1 MSNRPSENQGLEIKI
16 GNTCEI
22 IMDGRGGL
30 TQDPAF
36 QKLKEFHEKNGD
48 SINIANLFSAD
59 PERFEKFRYVITL
72 TEVVCKFAYLP

>member
-1 MSNRPSENQGLEIKI
+1 
-16 GNTCEI
+16 
-22 IMDGRGGL
+22 MDGRGAL

-36 QKLKEFHEKNGD
+36 QKLKEFYEKNGD

-72 TEVVCKFAYLP
+72 TEVVCTCVKIVAVILLFTIIIYLTLLYCCSV

>member
-1 MSNRPSENQGLEIKI
+1 
-16 GNTCEI
+16 
-22 IMDGRGGL
+22 MDGRGAL
-30 TQDPAF
+30 AQDPAF

-72 TEVVCKFAYLP
+72 TEVVSCNFAYLPCVIYLTLLYFFIV

>member
-1 MSNRPSENQGLEIKI
+1 
-16 GNTCEI
+16 
-22 IMDGRGGL
+22 MDGRGAL

-72 TEVVCKFAYLP
+72 TEVVCTCVKITVILHIYYLWGHSHMMPDVF

>member
-1 MSNRPSENQGLEIKI
+1 
-16 GNTCEI
+16 
-22 IMDGRGGL
+22 MDGRGGL

-59 PERFEKFRYVITL
+59 PERFEKFR
-72 TEVVCKFAYLP
+72 